1 LNDTSSEGRVGGD
14 RPGPLADERGVRES
28 WRSLLFVPGSR
39 PDRYPKAFGSRADV
53 VCVDLEDAVTPGQK
67 DEARARVADLVG
79 SSLWTS
85 DRASVRV
92 NRPGTGPG
100 DRDLDALLAAAAA
113 ATGAPGLTIVL
124 PKVGSPDQLADVRGR
139 CRAAGVDG
147 RLVAMIETAEGLEA
161 ASDLAR
167 APGVIAVFLGAVDL
181 AAELG
186 CAIEWD
192 ALLYAR
198 SRVVHAAAL
207 GRVQAIDVPFLNLE
221 DRAGLESE
229 TRAVARLGF
238 KCKAAIHP
246 VQVEPIHAAFA
257 PSGAEVERAQGILD
271 AYERAGGG
279 VVAFDGMMVDRPVVE
294 AARRTLERGRE

>member
-1 LNDTSSEGRVGGD
+1 M
-14 RPGPLADERGVRES
+14 
-28 WRSLLFVPGSR
+28 
-39 PDRYPKAFGSRADV
+39 
-53 VCVDLEDAVTPGQK
+53 DAV
-67 DEARARVADLVG
+67 
-79 SSLWTS
+79 
-85 DRASVRV
+85 
-92 NRPGTGPG
+92 
-100 DRDLDALLAAAAA
+100 LAAAEA

-124 PKVGSPDQLADVRGR
+124 PKVGSPGQLADVHRR

-147 RLVAMIETAEGLEA
+147 RLVAMIETAEGLEV

-207 GRVQAIDVPFLNLE
+207 GRVQAIDVPFLDLE
-221 DRAGLESE
+221 DGVGLEAE
-229 TRAVARLGF
+229 TRAVASLGF
-238 KCKAAIHP
+238 TCKAAIHP
-246 VQVEPIHAAFA
+246 AQVAPIHAAFA
-257 PSGAEVERAQGILD
+257 PSGAEVERADRILD

-279 VVAFDGMMVDRPVVE
+279 VVVLDGRMVDRPIVE
-294 AARRTLERGRE
+294 AARRTLERARK